1 MRTAGHLAGA
11 IILILAL
18 VAVGAFV
25 YAAANPSEA
34 TGGTS
39 LVAAAEAA
47 AAAAAEAPAAVSA
60 AETTTETAAETAA
73 ETAGDA
79 TAATA
84 SIKDTLTPE
93 VMMSYFKPL
102 PTEMEAGDYQVTN
115 ELTHL
120 GRMLFYDP
128 RLSINQ
134 QMSCNTCHLLND
146 YGVDGLTTSLGHDG
160 KPVSRNAPTVYNAAF
175 HIAQFW
181 DGRAEG
187 VEEQAGGPMLAAA
200 EMGMPDEAYVENVV
214 NSIPGYEQYFVA
226 AFGNENPVNFENIKT
241 AIGAFERRLVTP
253 SRVDSYMLGD
263 LSALTEEEL
272 QGAQTFVS
280 VGCIGCHNGM
290 GFGGLMYGKLGQAV
304 PYEVED
310 AGRAAVTGVET
321 DEQVFKVP
329 SLRNVTETGPYL
341 HDGSIETIEEMV
353 ALMGKYQLARDL
365 TTEEINSIVTFLG
378 ALKGDLPE
386 QYIAVPVLPES
397 GPETA
402 SFAQT
407 QTME

>member
-1 MRTAGHLAGA
+1 
-11 IILILAL
+11 
-18 VAVGAFV
+18 VD
-25 YAAANPSEA
+25 A
-34 TGGTS
+34 TTE
-39 LVAAAEAA
+39 LVAA
-47 AAAAAEAPAAVSA
+47 SL
-60 AETTTETAAETAA
+60 
-73 ETAGDA
+73 
-79 TAATA
+79 
-84 SIKDTLTPE
+84 KDTLTPE

-102 PTEMEAGDYQVTN
+102 PSEMEAGDYQVTN

-181 DGRAEG
+181 DGRSVG
-187 VEEQAGGPMLAAA
+187 VEDQAGGPMLAAA
-200 EMGMPDEAYVENVV
+200 EMGMPDAAYVESVV
-214 NSIPGYEQYFVA
+214 KSIPGYEQYFVA
-226 AFGNENPVNFENIKT
+226 AFGNEEPVNFENIKT

-253 SRVDSYMLGD
+253 ARIDRYMLGD
-263 LSALTEEEL
+263 VSALTEEEL
-272 QGAQTFVS
+272 IGAQTFVS

-310 AGRAAVTGVET
+310 TGRAAVTGN
-321 DEQVFKVP
+321 DADQNVFKVP
-329 SLRNVTETGPYL
+329 SLRNITETGPYL
-341 HDGSIETIEEMV
+341 HDGSIATIEEMV

-365 TTEEINSIVTFLG
+365 TAEEIDSIVTFLG
-378 ALKGDLPE
+378 ALKGDIPE

-407 QTME
+407 QTE

>member
-11 IILILAL
+11 IILVLTL
-18 VAVGAFV
+18 VAIGVFV
-25 YAAANPSEA
+25 YSADNPGTA
-34 TGGTS
+34 PVGTS
-39 LVAAAEAA
+39 MVAVAQAAAEPAMTTSETATEETPAQAA
-47 AAAAAEAPAAVSA
+47 AAV
-60 AETTTETAAETAA
+60 
-73 ETAGDA
+73 
-79 TAATA
+79 A

-102 PTEMEAGDYQVTN
+102 PSEMEAGEYQVTN

-128 RLSINQ
+128 RLSISQ

-146 YGVDGLTTSLGHDG
+146 YGVDGLSTSLGHDG
-160 KPVSRNAPTVYNAAF
+160 KPVTRNAPTVYNAAF

-181 DGRAEG
+181 DGRSTG
-187 VEEQAGGPMLAAA
+187 VEDQAGGPMLAAG
-200 EMGMPDEAYVENVV
+200 EMGMPDSAYVESVV
-214 NSIPGYEQYFVA
+214 KSIPGYEQYFVA
-226 AFGNENPVNFENIKT
+226 AFEDEEPINFENIKT

-253 SRVDSYMLGD
+253 APVDRYMQGD
-263 LSALTEEEL
+263 LSALTEAEL

-304 PYEVED
+304 PYKVED
-310 AGRAAVTGVET
+310 AGRAAVTGE
-321 DEQVFKVP
+321 DADQAVFKVP
-329 SLRNVTETGPYL
+329 SLRNITETGPYL
-341 HDGSIETIEEMV
+341 HDGSIGTLEEMV

-365 TTEEINSIVTFLG
+365 TAEEIDSIITFLG
-378 ALKGDLPE
+378 ALKGDIPE

-402 SFAQT
+402 SFAKT
-407 QTME
+407 ATE